1 MLSSMETIV
10 ALGVNDAALLGVERS
25 VLGRRWQER
34 LSHATTREAEAIAQI
49 TGLPDILARI
59 VAARGVTL
67 ASLDSFLDPKLRD
80 LLPDPSS
87 LADMETAATHLAD
100 IVEARSRVAIF
111 GDYDVDGACSAA
123 LVGLYLRALDV
134 PCEIYIPDRIFE
146 GYGPNVEA
154 IRGLAD
160 RGARTLI
167 TVDCGSTSLAPL
179 EEAKRLG
186 LRVLVLDHHQV
197 GDVLPDVDAIVN
209 PNRQDDLSG
218 QGALCAAGVVF
229 LALVALNRA
238 LRERGFFACRPE
250 PDLIASIDL
259 VALATVADVVPLTGL
274 NRAFVTQ
281 GLKMMR
287 QRRRIGLN
295 ALIDCAKLGR
305 PVEPFHLGFI
315 LGPRINAGG
324 RIGDASLGARLLMSE
339 DQDEAS
345 SVAAELEA
353 LNRDRQAA
361 ERVMVEEAIAQ
372 AEARLQEV
380 SGIDEPNVIVTGSPG
395 WHPGIVGLIAG
406 RLKERFRRPAF
417 AFALNGEGG
426 TATGSG
432 RSVPGAD
439 LGRAVR
445 AAVEAGLLVKGGGH
459 AMAAGAT
466 LQATSEP
473 EAALGLFQV
482 YLEMTIGRD
491 AGASRMGDALEIDAI
506 LSASGA
512 NAELLRLIERA
523 GPYGQGNPEPIFI
536 FAAHR
541 LASCVAVG
549 NGGHLRLTL
558 KGSEGSTLAGIA
570 FRAADQPL
578 GRFLNEHIGQ
588 TVHIAGTLS
597 LDSYGGRERV
607 DLKVVDAAE
616 ASRA

>member
-1 MLSSMETIV
+1 MLSSMKTIV

-25 VLGRRWQER
+25 VLGRRWKER

-186 LRVLVLDHHQV
+186 LRVFVLDHHQV
-197 GDVLPDVDAIVN
+197 GDALPNVDAIVN

-295 ALIDCAKLGR
+295 ALIDGAKLGR
-305 PVEPFHLGFI
+305 PIEPYHLGFI

-324 RIGDASLGARLLMSE
+324 RIGDAALGARLLMSE

-345 SVAAELEA
+345 SIAAELEA

-361 ERVMVEEAIAQ
+361 ERIMVEEAIAQ

-380 SGIDEPNVIVTGSPG
+380 SGIDEPNVIVTGSAG

-445 AAVEAGLLVKGGGH
+445 AAVEAGLLIKGGGH

-466 LQATSEP
+466 LPATSEP
-473 EAALGLFQV
+473 EAALGRFQV
-482 YLEMTIGRD
+482 CLETTIGRD

-523 GPYGQGNPEPIFI
+523 GPYGQGNPEPIFV

-597 LDSYGGRERV
+597 RDSYGGRERV